1 MAPLESADPERI
13 GRYRLINRLG
23 SGGMG
28 QVFLGRSAGG
38 RAVAVKRIHPHMA
51 ADASFRERFAREV
64 TAARQ
69 VSGAFT
75 APVIDAGPDD
85 EVPWLVTSYVP
96 SLPLDEA
103 IQAHGPLPEASVHVL
118 AAGLAEALT
127 EIHRVGLIHR
137 DLKPGNVL
145 LSEDGPRVIDFGIAR
160 ATDGTAA
167 TQSVIGTPG
176 FMSPE
181 QVQGEALG
189 PASDLFAYGA
199 VLAFAATGTGP
210 FGEGSMPTMVMRII
224 SREPDLSA
232 VPESLRHLV
241 AACLSKD
248 ASGRPSPGEILDYLG
263 DVPAGTAWLPPTVMR
278 GVQEQVAKVNQA
290 LSGSANDPQATG
302 GHRRT
307 EVLGAGGAA
316 ALGGAAGAA
325 AGAAAAG
332 ALGDDQ
338 ATRIAPAGGAP
349 AAGDHGATSVMG
361 SEGLQSGA
369 QGQGY
374 QPTARF
380 PATQQ
385 QPGTPPT
392 AQYGQQQYAHGQAPY
407 GQGQGQYTQGQ
418 GQYGQGQHG
427 QGEYGRQARSGGDD
441 PYAGLYGERR
451 GGADTAGYQQQE
463 QQRRMQAEQARA
475 QQQAE
480 EQRRRAEQQRQVEE
494 QRRRQEAERVHRERL
509 RAEQEATRRA
519 QAQARHADQPGVWGF
534 VKLLPLLILPL
545 VQIPLGYG
553 ASLAWEWFTTETQLW
568 NGRAFGFEPLSMAG
582 FWSATM
588 LGYFLFN
595 NLVSLEFLVRSLRT
609 AFVTG
614 AVLALGVIAATNFL
628 LYGFGFWA

>member
-38 RAVAVKRIHPHMA
+38 RAVAIKRIHPHMA

-103 IQAHGPLPEASVHVL
+103 IQAYGPLPEASVHVL
-118 AAGLAEALT
+118 AAGLAEALA

-210 FGEGSMPTMVMRII
+210 FGEGNMPTMVMRII

-248 ASGRPSPGEILDYLG
+248 ASGRPGPGEILDYLG
-263 DVPAGTAWLPPTVMR
+263 DVPAGTAWLPPAVMR

-290 LSGSANDPQATG
+290 LAGSAHDPQATG

-332 ALGDDQ
+332 VLGDRQ
-338 ATRIAPAGGAP
+338 STRIAPSGGVPGGLGAGEY
-349 AAGDHGATSVMG
+349 GATSVMG
-361 SEGLQSGA
+361 SEGHQTPA

-392 AQYGQQQYAHGQAPY
+392 AQYGQGAY
-407 GQGQGQYTQGQ
+407 GQGQAQYAQGQ
-418 GQYGQGQHG
+418 GQYGQ
-427 QGEYGRQARSGGDD
+427 QGRPGDDD

-480 EQRRRAEQQRQVEE
+480 EQRRRAEQQRQMEE
-494 QRRRQEAERVHRERL
+494 QRRRQEAERAHRERL

-553 ASLAWEWFTTETQLW
+553 ASLAWEWFTTESQLW
-568 NGRAFGFEPLSMAG
+568 NGMAFTFEPLSMDG
-582 FWSATM
+582 FWSAMM

-628 LYGFGFWA
+628 LYGFGFWG

>member
-1 MAPLESADPERI
+1 LESADPERI

-28 QVFLGRSAGG
+28 QVYLGRSAGG

-103 IQAHGPLPEASVHVL
+103 VQAYGPLPESSVHVL

-189 PASDLFAYGA
+189 PSSDLFAYGA

-232 VPESLRHLV
+232 VPPSLRHLV

-248 ASGRPSPGEILDYLG
+248 PAGRPGPGEILDYLG
-263 DVPAGTAWLPPTVMR
+263 DVPAGTAWLPPAVMR
-278 GVQEQVAKVNQA
+278 GVQEKVAQVNQA
-290 LSGSANDPQATG
+290 LAGSANDPQATS

-307 EVLGAGGAA
+307 DALGTAGAA

-325 AGAAAAG
+325 AGAGAMG

-338 ATRIAPAGGAP
+338 ATRVAPAGGTQAP
-349 AAGDHGATSVMG
+349 GASGGYDATSVM
-361 SEGLQSGA
+361 GA

-374 QPTARF
+374 QPTAQF

-385 QPGTPPT
+385 QPGQPPT
-392 AQYGQQQYAHGQAPY
+392 AQYGQ
-407 GQGQGQYTQGQ
+407 
-418 GQYGQGQHG
+418 GQYGRTQNGGQAG
-427 QGEYGRQARSGGDD
+427 PGGDD
-441 PYAGLYGERR
+441 PYAGLYGEPR
-451 GGADTAGYQQQE
+451 GAAATGGYQQQE
-463 QQRRMQAEQARA
+463 QQRRMRAEQARA

-480 EQRRRAEQQRQVEE
+480 EQRRQAEQQRQMEE

-519 QAQARHADQPGVWGF
+519 QAQARKADQPGVWGF

-553 ASLAWEWFTTETQLW
+553 ASLAWAWFTTETDVW
-568 NGRAFGFEPLSMAG
+568 NGAAFYFEPLSMDG

-595 NLVSLEFLVRSLRT
+595 NLVSVEFLVRSLRT

-628 LYGFGFWA
+628 LYGFGFWG

>member
-38 RAVAVKRIHPHMA
+38 RAVAIKRIHPHMA

-64 TAARQ
+64 NAARQ

-103 IQAHGPLPEASVHVL
+103 VQAHGPLPESSVHVL

-145 LSEDGPRVIDFGIAR
+145 LSEDGPRVIDFGISR

-189 PASDLFAYGA
+189 PTSDLFAYGA
-199 VLAFAATGTGP
+199 VLAFAATGSGP
-210 FGEGSMPTMVMRII
+210 FGEGNMPTMVMRII

-263 DVPAGTAWLPPTVMR
+263 DVPAGTAWLPPSVLR

-290 LSGSANDPQATG
+290 LAGSANDAQATG
-302 GHRRT
+302 GHHRT

-316 ALGGAAGAA
+316 VLGGAAGAA

-332 ALGDDQ
+332 AFGDDQ
-338 ATRIAPAGGAP
+338 ATRVAPAGGPTAQG
-349 AAGDHGATSVMG
+349 AGDHGATSVMG
-361 SEGLQSGA
+361 AQGQGHQPTA

-374 QPTARF
+374 QPTAQF
-380 PATQQ
+380 PAAQQ
-385 QPGTPPT
+385 QGTPPT
-392 AQYGQQQYAHGQAPY
+392 TQYGQSQY
-407 GQGQGQYTQGQ
+407 GQGQGR
-418 GQYGQGQHG
+418 YGQQT
-427 QGEYGRQARSGGDD
+427 RSGDDD
-441 PYAGLYGERR
+441 PYAGLYER
-451 GGADTAGYQQQE
+451 GGGPATAGYQQQE

-480 EQRRRAEQQRQVEE
+480 EHRRRAEQQRQMEE
-494 QRRRQEAERVHRERL
+494 QRRRQEAERAHRERL

-519 QAQARHADQPGVWGF
+519 QAQARQANQPGVWGF

-553 ASLAWEWFTTETQLW
+553 ASLAWRWFTAESGVWT
-568 NGRAFGFEPLSMAG
+568 GSVFFFEPLSMSG

-588 LGYFLFN
+588 LGYFVFN

-614 AVLALGVIAATNFL
+614 AVLALSVIAATNFL
-628 LYGFGFWA
+628 LYGFGFWG